1 MSELKDEDFQPVELK
16 DKENLPAIGQRC
28 LFILRSWK
36 DKPVR
41 NGFRVYGYRDDK
53 KTIYIPLY
61 KTKLNILCVKSWH
74 VEPGAPFYDGNL

>member
-1 MSELKDEDFQPVELK
+1 MSELKDEDFQPVEIK
-16 DKENLPAIGQRC
+16 GKGNLPAIGQRC

-53 KTIYIPLY
+53 RTVYIPFY
-61 KTKLNILCVKSWH
+61 KTKLNVICVKSWRI
-74 VEPGAPFYDGNL
+74 EPGDTFHDGHI